1 MLLEYNSFIFYINT
15 EDIYVDISKDVE
27 TRSDI
32 LNYEL

>member
-15 EDIYVDISKDVE
+15 GDIYVDIPKDVE